1 MPFDIRQLRYAIAA
15 ADHASFYRTARA
27 LDVERSMLRRNTLRL
42 EEVIGANVV
51 NADADHLLVKS
62 VPCRFWR

>member
-1 MPFDIRQLRYAIAA
+1 
-15 ADHASFYRTARA
+15 
-27 LDVERSMLRRNTLRL
+27 MLRRNTLRL